1 MIEARIQIDDE
12 LAVKGYRKALRFK
25 ALKEHA
31 YFYASKLAI
40 VWAVIA
46 CADALLGAEHL
57 IKPHFFFLLALS
69 VAATVYGY
77 IKWDKKISELKG
89 WSFYA
94 KLDEMGVTTMN
105 PHENRYEWSSYTGYR
120 EFDDYLEIERLPGEI
135 SFLPKT
141 PDLFQVVEFTKEKI
155 PPKKTSGD

>member
-1 MIEARIQIDDE
+1 MIEAQVKIDDE

-31 YFYASKLAI
+31 YYYSSKLAV
-40 VWAVIA
+40 VWVVVAF
-46 CADALLGAEHL
+46 ADALFGAPHL
-57 IKPHFFFLLALS
+57 IAPHFFFLLALS
-69 VAATVYGY
+69 VAATAYGFFQ
-77 IKWDKKISELKG
+77 WDKRIGELKG

-94 KLDEMGVTTMN
+94 RLDEMGVTTRN
-105 PHENRYEWSSYTGYR
+105 PQENWYEWNSYAGYR

-141 PDLFQVVEFTKEKI
+141 PELFQVIEFTKEKI
-155 PPKKTSGD
+155 PPKK